1 MGGLGEGRI
10 VACAC
15 FLAAYMVTFV
25 AVGSLD
31 NAFDAVIAA
40 NDIARHDAEW
50 ALSATFELFAIVG
63 LASLWPLRVATWYG
77 GAAVGL
83 LAASAAGGFHV
94 VSHVATW
101 LSAALVVGFAGG
113 FALFAVGKR
122 RPGACALFGVEVAL
136 AALQVAFIAQNT

>member
-1 MGGLGEGRI
+1 MEGLGGGRI

-15 FLAAYMVTFV
+15 FLAAYMVTYV

-40 NDIARHDAEW
+40 DDIARHDAEW
-50 ALSATFELFAIVG
+50 ALSATFELFAVVG
-63 LASLWPLRVATWYG
+63 LASLWPLEVSTWHG

-94 VSHVATW
+94 VSHVAAW
-101 LSAALVVGFAGG
+101 LPVALVVGFAGG
-113 FALFAVGKR
+113 FALLAVGKR
-122 RPGACALFGVEVAL
+122 RPAACALFGMEVAL
-136 AALQVAFIAQNT
+136 AALQAAFIAQNI